1 MFGRFE
7 CSECGNEW
15 FSAGAWKNYYQQ
27 CKNCGEEVMT
37 WNLQHLRSG
46 GGGGNLSHGHYN
58 EYCEMCKELG
68 RNCLKH
74 K

>member
-27 CKNCGEEVMT
+27 CKDCGEEVMT
-37 WNLQHLRSG
+37 WNLWFLRSG
-46 GGGGNLSHGHYN
+46 GGGGNLSHGHYK
-58 EYCEMCKELG
+58 EYCEKCKELG
-68 RNCLKH
+68 RNCLNR
-74 K
+74 